1 MKKWQ
6 GYFIGF
12 LSLYIIPNNKQPKYK
27 LIMTKTAISIPEN
40 IDTNDILNKA
50 RIVKCMT
57 QVKLLINDSEKQ
69 KLVDGDDSKIDR

>member
-1 MKKWQ
+1 
-6 GYFIGF
+6 
-12 LSLYIIPNNKQPKYK
+12 
-27 LIMTKTAISIPEN
+27 MTKTAISIPEN